1 MDFLRL
7 IRYKNLLMVLLTMV
21 LTKYALIDSIFFSDI
36 SFKNYTLIHTT
47 YLGITLTHYQFILFA
62 FSILC
67 ITAGGYIINDIFDTE
82 TDKINKPLK
91 VIIDTSISKKKAWA
105 LYYFTNILGFLL
117 GTYLSF
123 TTENNLYSFFFLGT
137 ILALFLYSKYLKK
150 TLFIGNLLVSAFLGL
165 VVFITVIFNEPKAHN
180 SNLLEVISNMAT
192 SIRLLLIMITYIV
205 FSVLT
210 NLIRE
215 IIKDIEDING
225 DLKIK
230 AKTLPILFG
239 RKRAA
244 KVAFFFSAILLVFL
258 LIILQSLVKE
268 YLLLSYGILFILLP
282 LLYFMYK
289 LWFSES
295 KKEFS
300 QLSNLMKVIM
310 LFGIL
315 SMVLFKFN
323 S

>member
-21 LTKYALIDSIFFSDI
+21 LTKYALIDSIFFSDL

-47 YLGITLTHYQFILFA
+47 YLGITLTHYQFIIFA

-67 ITAGGYIINDIFDTE
+67 ITAGGYIINDIFDIE

-91 VIIDTSISKKKAWA
+91 VIIEKSISKKKAWI
-105 LYYFTNILGFLL
+105 LYYSSSILGLFL
-117 GTYLSF
+117 GIYISF
-123 TTENNLYSFFFLGT
+123 TTGNSLYSFFFIGT

-150 TLFIGNLLVSAFLGL
+150 TLFIGNLLVSVLLGL
-165 VVFITVIFNEPKAHN
+165 VLFITILFNEPKAHN
-180 SNLLEVISNMAT
+180 SNLLEVISNTAT
-192 SIRLLLIMITYIV
+192 SFRLLFIMITYII

-210 NLIRE
+210 NIIRE

-239 RKRAA
+239 RKRAS

-258 LIILQSLVKE
+258 LIVLQSLISDYV
-268 YLLLSYGILFILLP
+268 LLTYGILFILLP

-289 LWFSES
+289 LWISES

-300 QLSNLMKVIM
+300 FLSNLMKVIM

-315 SMVLFKFN
+315 SMVLFKLK
-323 S
+323 

>member
-21 LTKYALIDSIFFSDI
+21 LTKYAVIDSIFFSNL

-47 YLGITLTHYQFILFA
+47 YLGITLTYYQFTLLA
-62 FSILC
+62 LSILS
-67 ITAGGYIINDIFDTE
+67 ITAGGYIINDIFDIE
-82 TDKINKPLK
+82 ADKINKPLK
-91 VIIDTSISKKKAWA
+91 VILEKSISKKKAWI
-105 LYYFTNILGFLL
+105 LYYSSTILGLFL

-123 TTENNLYSFFFLGT
+123 TIENSLYSFFFIGT
-137 ILALFLYSKYLKK
+137 ILVLFLYSKYLKK
-150 TLFIGNLLVSAFLGL
+150 TLIIGNLIVSLLLGL

-192 SIRLLLIMITYIV
+192 SIRLLLITITYIV

-239 RKRAA
+239 RKRAS
-244 KVAFFFSAILLVFL
+244 KVAFFFCAVLLVFL
-258 LIILQSLVKE
+258 LIILQSLIKE
-268 YLLLSYGILFILLP
+268 YVLLTYGILFILLP

-289 LWFSES
+289 LWSSQS
-295 KKEFS
+295 KKDFS
-300 QLSNLMKVIM
+300 LLSNLMKVIM

-315 SMVLFKFN
+315 SMVLFRLK
-323 S
+323 